1 MGQGQM
7 SYLEKIPKRSE
18 INMEKPSPSL
28 DYSKITPIKESAM
41 QQTGDPPN
49 PLPYEQHEQHDPG
62 VYRVHLIFSDLANQR
77 PRSANQAQT
86 TA

>member
-1 MGQGQM
+1 M

-41 QQTGDPPN
+41 QQTGDP
-49 PLPYEQHEQHDPG
+49 
-62 VYRVHLIFSDLANQR
+62 
-77 PRSANQAQT
+77 
-86 TA
+86 